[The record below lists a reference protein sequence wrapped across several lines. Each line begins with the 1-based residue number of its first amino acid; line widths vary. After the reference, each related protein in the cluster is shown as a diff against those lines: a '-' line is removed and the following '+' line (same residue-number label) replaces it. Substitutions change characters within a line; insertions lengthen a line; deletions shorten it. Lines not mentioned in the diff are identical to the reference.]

1 MQYVYNAA
9 ISISVKLPINH
20 SYKCGVLP
28 LYLPK
33 ISWEFFLC
41 GLRMLNLGWVAMKCE
56 KNWHGCFSQTVHQS
70 FCLKGFG
77 AVRNTWKKQAI
88 GLSSNNQT
96 TKVCVCL
103 KIQAQFNDLF
113 FVFFIYIFIY
123 YSYKYWFSPLWKT
136 FTFLSKPRKLE
147 ISYSEKE
154 RQRQTIVDQTK
165 NKKIK
170 KKKENHKKTWK

>member
-1 MQYVYNAA
+1 MY
-9 ISISVKLPINH
+9 
-20 SYKCGVLP
+20 
-28 LYLPK
+28 YLCTYLRYQK
-33 ISWEFFLC
+33 ISFHDNFFLC

-56 KNWHGCFSQTVHQS
+56 KNWHGCFSQTVHQA
-70 FCLKGFG
+70 FCLKVFG

-88 GLSSNNQT
+88 RLSSNNQT

-154 RQRQTIVDQTK
+154 RQRQTIVDQKTK
-165 NKKIK
+165 TKT